1 MYRAKKSLI
10 GLVFSIILFTCA
22 SSFSKADN
30 GLFTTIEKV
39 PLPSEVGAQEAS
51 LTSKDG
57 ILYMTWME
65 KVNTQTKVMFSMK
78 TASGWSEPTSV
89 HIGYDLFVNWADFP
103 SIAVLSNKTIAVHWL
118 QKVGNSGFDYQINI
132 ALSSDNGQ
140 TWSSPKILHED
151 RSPVQHGFVSTTPS
165 KEKLLTI
172 IWLDGRT
179 YGVKLGETKNVTEAM
194 QLRATTIT
202 SDGIIGK
209 EVAIDKRT
217 CSCCQTSITVT
228 DKGTVIAAYRDRSE
242 DEIRD
247 ISIARLEGNG
257 WQEPFSLN
265 DDGWEISGC
274 PVNGPAISSIDKLV
288 AVAWFTRAKGVSAVK
303 IAFSDDDGK
312 SFATPLS
319 IEHQDPIGRVDLEM
333 LPDGSAL
340 VSWVEWIDGNEVISI
355 CRASQKHGC
364 KTQQRLVL
372 NAGNESLN
380 FPKLER
386 VNEDIYLVWTQPD
399 ENGDNLSM
407 LRLSLKPIDPFI

>member
-1 MYRAKKSLI
+1 MYRAKKSLL
-10 GLVFSIILFTCA
+10 GLIFSIIVLTWA
-22 SSFSKADN
+22 TSFSNADN
-30 GLFTTIEKV
+30 GLFTAIEKV
-39 PLPSEVGAQEAS
+39 PLPTEVGAQEAS

-65 KVNTQTKVMFSMK
+65 NVNTQTKVMFSMK
-78 TASGWSEPTSV
+78 TAIGWSEPTPV
-89 HIGYDLFVNWADFP
+89 HIGHDLFVNWADFP
-103 SIAVLSNKTIAVHWL
+103 SIAILSDTTIAVHWL
-118 QKVGNSGFDYQINI
+118 QKIGKSGFDYQINI
-132 ALSSDNGQ
+132 ALSSNNGK
-140 TWSSPKILHED
+140 TWSNPKILHED
-151 RSPVQHGFVSTTPS
+151 RSPVQHGFVSMTPS

-179 YGVKLGETKNVTEAM
+179 YGVKLGETKNETEAM

-202 SDGIIGK
+202 SEGIIGK
-209 EVAIDKRT
+209 EVVIDKRT

-242 DEIRD
+242 GEIRD
-247 ISIARLEGNG
+247 ISIARLERNG
-257 WQEPFSLN
+257 WQEPFILN
-265 DDGWEISGC
+265 YDGWEISGC

-288 AVAWFTRAKGVSAVK
+288 AVAWFTGAKGVSAVK
-303 IAFSDDDGK
+303 IAFSDDDGR
-312 SFATPLS
+312 SFATPLI

-364 KTQQRLVL
+364 KTQQLLAL
-372 NAGNESLN
+372 NAGNEPLN
-380 FPKLER
+380 FPRLER
-386 VNEDIYLVWTQPD
+386 VNEDVYLVWTQPD

-407 LRLSLKPIDPFI
+407 LRLSPIPSKSF